1 MRGEGVLRPEYCCH
15 REPER
20 PPKHL
25 ARLDVRH
32 NIFMNTH
39 ADYIGRCIDNAVYIG
54 LGVAMLLIVP
64 RQMKRKLA
72 AGTMTEEKAKK
83 MTKIA
88 LVTGGVMVA
97 YGIFRI
103 FVG

>member
-1 MRGEGVLRPEYCCH
+1 
-15 REPER
+15 
-20 PPKHL
+20 
-25 ARLDVRH
+25 
-32 NIFMNTH
+32 MNTH

-88 LVTGGVMVA
+88 VVTGGVMIA

-103 FVG
+103 IVG